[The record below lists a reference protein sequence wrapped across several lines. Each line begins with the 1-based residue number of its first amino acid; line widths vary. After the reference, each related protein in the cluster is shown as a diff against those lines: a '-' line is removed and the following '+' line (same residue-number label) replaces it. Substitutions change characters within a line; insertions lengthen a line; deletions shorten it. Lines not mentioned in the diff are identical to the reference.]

1 MVASLLAVPL
11 SALAQGSDGE
21 ELAQLLGRIEAV
33 EEGLKQDLQA
43 RNKAQADLRD
53 AETEIMHLRE
63 AAAQVEQKL
72 ESRRARQARLEGEL
86 RQSGEEHQEVQGA
99 LATAMRVA
107 WRSGRQD
114 NLKALLS
121 GESSGEV
128 DRRLAWTDLLVRSW
142 AKHAGESARV
152 AGEILELRGESSS
165 VEQELTALRAQR
177 VEQVR
182 HLEQAA
188 ARRRQTL
195 EELQLR
201 IGEAGEEIQRLK
213 TRAATLTSLVEDL
226 GRILEDHPPLPL
238 PSIIAAR
245 GQLLRPVSGR
255 VLQRFGAGPGGGQE
269 SWDGVLLEAEEGA
282 PVRAPHPGRV
292 VFADWVRG
300 LGFLMVLD
308 HGENVLSLYAYNER
322 LLGGKG
328 EMVNKGQV
336 IAHAGSSGGRRE
348 PGLYFEI
355 RHNGKPVDPVRWL
368 SK

>member
-1 MVASLLAVPL
+1 MIASLLAAPL
-11 SALAQGSDGE
+11 YALAQDSDGE
-21 ELAQLLGRIEAV
+21 ELAELLVRIETV
-33 EEGLKQDLQA
+33 EKELKQDLQA
-43 RNKAQADLRD
+43 RDKAQADLRD
-53 AETEIMHLRE
+53 AETEIMQLRE
-63 AAAQVEQKL
+63 ATAQVEQKL
-72 ESRRARQARLEGEL
+72 ESRRERQARLEGEL
-86 RQSGEEHQEVQGA
+86 TQSGEEHLEGQGA

-114 NLKALLS
+114 NLKAILS

-128 DRRLAWTDLLVRSW
+128 GRRLVWTEMLVRSW
-142 AKHAGESARV
+142 AKQAGESARV
-152 AGEILELRGESSS
+152 AGEVRELRGESSS
-165 VEQELTALRAQR
+165 VAQELTALRAQR
-177 VEQVR
+177 VEQIR
-182 HLEQAA
+182 NLEQAA

-201 IGEAGEEIQRLK
+201 IGEAGEEMQRLK
-213 TRAATLTSLVEDL
+213 SHAATLTSLVENL
-226 GRILEDHPPLPL
+226 GRILEDHPSLPL
-238 PSIIAAR
+238 PSIVAAR
-245 GQLLRPVSGR
+245 GQLLWPVSGR
-255 VLQRFGAGPGGGQE
+255 ILQPFGAGPGGGQA

-322 LLGGKG
+322 LVGGKG

-348 PGLYFEI
+348 PGLYFEM
-355 RHNGKPVDPVRWL
+355 RHNGKPVDPVQWL